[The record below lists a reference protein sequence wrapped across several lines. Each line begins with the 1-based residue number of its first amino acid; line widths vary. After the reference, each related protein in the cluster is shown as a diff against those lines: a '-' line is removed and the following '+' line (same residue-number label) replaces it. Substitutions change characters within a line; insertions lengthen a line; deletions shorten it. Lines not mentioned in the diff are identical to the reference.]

1 MTGTTGRG
9 ARRDDATVR
18 PSAPARRPVTGRALV
33 LGAVVVFLVVLLAAP
48 LHRYLAARSGAQ
60 QAAQQK
66 LQSEQQLRQLQ
77 QLDGQ
82 LSDPAYI
89 AQQARIR
96 LQYAMPGD
104 TVYVVVQPGQ
114 QDDLNQTAK
123 GTTAPTKAPGN
134 TWNKRLWGSVQAAD
148 HGS

>member
-1 MTGTTGRG
+1 M
-9 ARRDDATVR
+9 
-18 PSAPARRPVTGRALV
+18 
-33 LGAVVVFLVVLLAAP
+33 VFLVVLLAAP
-48 LHRYLAARSGAQ
+48 LHRYLAARSAAG

-66 LQSEQQLRQLQ
+66 QQTEQQLTQLRQL
-77 QLDGQ
+77 DNQ

-89 AQQARIR
+89 AAQARER

-114 QDDLNQTAK
+114 QDDLNQTSK
-123 GTTAPTKAPGN
+123 GSTAPTKAPGN
-134 TWNKRLWGSVQAAD
+134 TWNKRLWGSVQVAD